1 MLVPLICMIGGHITN
16 EAVYPATVPV
26 ATMSAAQIF
35 RSYVR
40 FIGVDTITT
49 SGIFGILKSIRIV
62 ELPSGVIRV

>member
-1 MLVPLICMIGGHITN
+1 MIGGHITN

-49 SGIFGILKSIRIV
+49 SGFSAF
-62 ELPSGVIRV
+62 